1 MRRRR
6 ARHLLLLAAF
16 FALAPGVSAQG
27 DGAIEGALFLL
38 LPVGARAVS
47 LGRAM
52 AWVEGAEGVFWNPAG
67 LVGVDRR
74 QAVIFRSDNVV
85 GTTYAFSF
93 LRSRPGAGTIG
104 VTYFLMDAGG
114 FQRTDGSGN
123 PIGSTTIRNHVGVL
137 SVATRIFDG
146 LSAGLNFKVIRYQES
161 CRGICPDE
169 GTTATTY
176 AIDAGLQAR
185 PSERLRLGAMVAH
198 LGPRL
203 QADPLPARIRVAGA
217 YDILDVLTDAD
228 ELHGWLAVEVEGR
241 LRQLGSRS
249 VYLGAEVIAGS
260 VDALSLRAGY
270 VRSELVAENG
280 FRVGL
285 GLRYEQFDLSVAK
298 ALSISPLTGESEPVH
313 VTMAI
318 AF

>member
-6 ARHLLLLAAF
+6 ARHLLLPAAF
-16 FALAPGVSAQG
+16 LALVPGVSAQG
-27 DGAIEGALFLL
+27 DEVIEGALFLL

-74 QAVIFRSDNVV
+74 QAVIYRSDNVV
-85 GTTYAFSF
+85 GTTYALSF
-93 LRSRPGAGTIG
+93 LQSRPGVGTIG
-104 VTYFLMDAGG
+104 VTYFLLDAGR

-137 SVATRIFDG
+137 SGATRLFDG

-176 AIDAGLQAR
+176 AIDAGLQVL

-241 LRQLGSRS
+241 LRQLASRS

-270 VRSELVAENG
+270 VWSELDAEDG
-280 FRVGL
+280 ARVGL
-285 GLRYEQFDLSVAK
+285 GLRYEQFDLSIAK